1 MSETGGQAG
10 ALGQSY
16 SAADRMIHKIA
27 TGQLDMQKMLA
38 GLEDK
43 LFTSQVAGVVPGA
56 PVFVTSLPRAGTTLM
71 LEVLAEEPTLISHT
85 YRQMPFLLCP
95 LLWDRLT
102 RRSQKKAEA
111 RERAHGDG
119 MQVSFDSVEAFEEMI
134 WRAFWPGRFQPDRI
148 RPWTRKT
155 KDPGFTDFMQ
165 RHFAKL
171 IALSGRAEGR
181 YLSKNNANIARLA
194 WLRQAFPRAVV
205 LIPYRDPVGH
215 IRSMLRQHRQFL
227 EAHRED
233 RFILSYMESIGHLE
247 FGLAHRPIDFGGWL
261 QDASDLDPESET
273 YWATYWCAAM
283 EAVLEAAAPDPGT
296 HILSY
301 DALCAAPGPGLAR
314 LAELVGVEGTALAR
328 SAGRFRA
335 PTRYGAEGLDV
346 PAPLAAR
353 VSEAAERLSAASVI

>member
-1 MSETGGQAG
+1 MSETNQAG

-16 SAADRMIHKIA
+16 SSADRMIHKIA
-27 TGQLDMQKMLA
+27 TGQLDMQRMLA

-43 LFTSQVAGVVPGA
+43 MFASRIEGVAPGA
-56 PVFVTSLPRAGTTLM
+56 PVFVTSLPRAGTTLL
-71 LEVLAEEPTLISHT
+71 LEVLAEEPGLISHT

-95 LLWDRLT
+95 LIWDRLT

-134 WRAFWPGRFQPDRI
+134 WRAFWPERFETARI
-148 RPWTRKT
+148 RPWTPKT
-155 KDPGFTDFMQ
+155 KDLGFTPFMQ
-165 RHFAKL
+165 RHFTKL
-171 IALSGRAEGR
+171 IALNGRREGR

-194 WLRQAFPRAVV
+194 WLRRAFPDATI
-205 LIPYRDPVGH
+205 LIPYRDPVAH

-227 EAHRED
+227 QAHGED
-233 RFILSYMESIGHLE
+233 KFILAYMESIGHLE

-261 QDASDLDPESET
+261 REVQGLDPTSEA

-283 EAVLEAAAPDPGT
+283 ESVLDAAAEDPGT

-301 DALCAAPGPGLAR
+301 DTLCSTPEPGLAK
-314 LAELVGVEGTALAR
+314 LSDLLGIEGAALKA

-335 PTRYGAEGLDV
+335 PTRHGAEGLAID
-346 PAPLAAR
+346 PALSTR
-353 VSEAAERLSAASVI
+353 VAEAADRLAEASMI